1 MYCIYIRMIFEIIRT
16 SDYLWYYSVLWNIE
30 KNKCDSWSF
39 FGHCLRRCC
48 HFHSYY
54 FDKDIFLINEVLT
67 LNMTLVFP
75 KNVLNSYTGY
85 CICYD
90 VTHKS
95 INFIS
100 FKDIADIL
108 FTV

>member
-1 MYCIYIRMIFEIIRT
+1 MKSLELATICDITVFYETLKKIIVIADPFLAIVSAVVVIFTRITLTKI
-16 SDYLWYYSVLWNIE
+16 
-30 KNKCDSWSF
+30 F
-39 FGHCLRRCC
+39 
-48 HFHSYY
+48 
-54 FDKDIFLINEVLT
+54 FLIDEVLT

>member
-1 MYCIYIRMIFEIIRT
+1 MKSLELATICAITVFYET
-16 SDYLWYYSVLWNIE
+16 LKKKSVIADPFLAIV
-30 KNKCDSWSF
+30 SAVV
-39 FGHCLRRCC
+39 
-48 HFHSYY
+48 
-54 FDKDIFLINEVLT
+54 DIFTRITLTKIFFLIDEVLT

>member
-1 MYCIYIRMIFEIIRT
+1 MKSLELATICAITVFYETLKKKSVIADPFLAIVSAVVVIFTRITLTKI
-16 SDYLWYYSVLWNIE
+16 
-30 KNKCDSWSF
+30 F
-39 FGHCLRRCC
+39 
-48 HFHSYY
+48 
-54 FDKDIFLINEVLT
+54 FLIDEVLT

-75 KNVLNSYTGY
+75 KNVLNSYYNTGY

>member
-1 MYCIYIRMIFEIIRT
+1 MKSLELATICDITVFYETLKKISVIADPFLAIVSAVVVIFTRITLTKI
-16 SDYLWYYSVLWNIE
+16 
-30 KNKCDSWSF
+30 F
-39 FGHCLRRCC
+39 
-48 HFHSYY
+48 
-54 FDKDIFLINEVLT
+54 FLIDEVLT

-100 FKDIADIL
+100 FKDIANIL

>member
-1 MYCIYIRMIFEIIRT
+1 MKSLELATICAITVFYETLKKISVIADPFLAIVSAVVVIFTRITLTKI
-16 SDYLWYYSVLWNIE
+16 
-30 KNKCDSWSF
+30 F
-39 FGHCLRRCC
+39 
-48 HFHSYY
+48 
-54 FDKDIFLINEVLT
+54 FLIDEVLT

>member
-1 MYCIYIRMIFEIIRT
+1 MKSLELATICDITVFYETLKKKGVIADPFLAII
-16 SDYLWYYSVLWNIE
+16 SAVV
-30 KNKCDSWSF
+30 
-39 FGHCLRRCC
+39 
-48 HFHSYY
+48 
-54 FDKDIFLINEVLT
+54 DIFTRITLTKIFFLIDEVLT